1 MWFCSRICYRLNLK
15 SGNVKRICNF
25 SIPTAPT
32 TSVPWTTWSPWT
44 SPSAQASC
52 NFDYGLCYGWS
63 QSRSD
68 IFDWTMRN
76 GSTPSFDT
84 GPSSDHTTGNGK
96 YDNTVNDFTICASYQ
111 YTRPSSPVVQKLEN
125 TIKWINLYQMVN
137 AISFPKSYPL
147 DRDLPGGWCCP
158 TFEQPGVFYHQPSKK
173 QININRQKKFKVF

>member
-1 MWFCSRICYRLNLK
+1 MNLK
-15 SGNVKRICNF
+15 SGNIKRIYNL

-68 IFDWTMRN
+68 VFDWTLRN

-84 GPSSDHTTGNGK
+84 GPSSDHTSGNGT
-96 YDNTVNDFTICASYQ
+96 YTNTVNDFTISASYQ
-111 YTRPSSPVVQKLEN
+111 STRPSSTVVQKLGN
-125 TIKWINLYQMVN
+125 AINWINLYQMVN
-137 AISFPKSYPL
+137 AISFPKSYPV
-147 DRDLPGGWCCP
+147 DRDLSGG
-158 TFEQPGVFYHQPSKK
+158 
-173 QININRQKKFKVF
+173 